1 MKLRI
6 QIRKSES
13 YCWIQIVN
21 TTFLKFFLSM
31 TLNTSVTDPD
41 PKDPFVFG
49 LDLLVREYGCK
60 IGTKIWDSG
69 WVKNQVPDPG

>member
-1 MKLRI
+1 
-6 QIRKSES
+6 
-13 YCWIQIVN
+13 
-21 TTFLKFFLSM
+21 M

-49 LDLLVREYGCK
+49 LDLLVREYGSK
-60 IGTKIWDSG
+60 IGTKIWDSE